1 MFLRSFCVATCVLP
15 LLSLLVMAKGEDGY
29 SAKQRI
35 NFIRN
40 LGKTDSQAIP
50 TLTPYLNDPSDD
62 IRLEAVKAIVKIGT
76 ANSLDP
82 LIKATRDNSS
92 EIQIRATDGIV
103 NFYLP
108 GYVAKGAL
116 SGPLTRGVRQVKG
129 YFATRNDQVIALD
142 MTIRPEVASA
152 LSDEIIHSAS
162 MDARANAARAAGIL
176 RDRAALPSLEQALR
190 SKDTELIRESLIALQ
205 KIGDPSAGP
214 SVSFLARDLDERV
227 QSTALETIGDLRSL
241 QSAPDVRSAVN
252 NARNAKIRRAA
263 LAALAMLGI
272 PGDRALFQRYA
283 SDSDPAL
290 RASAIEGLGRIREPD
305 DYPVLEA
312 AYNEANAD
320 WRVHLAAAFALVNEG
335 KVDTADF
342 SPLRYLMESLDT
354 KAHASVAQAYMTE
367 LCRRA
372 DVRKALFPI
381 VPQATS
387 DQKIALCD
395 SLAASHDEDVIPV
408 LTALSND
415 SNTDVALA
423 AGRGLRTVQAH
434 KL

>member
-1 MFLRSFCVATCVLP
+1 
-15 LLSLLVMAKGEDGY
+15 
-29 SAKQRI
+29 
-35 NFIRN
+35 
-40 LGKTDSQAIP
+40 
-50 TLTPYLNDPSDD
+50 
-62 IRLEAVKAIVKIGT
+62 
-76 ANSLDP
+76 
-82 LIKATRDNSS
+82 
-92 EIQIRATDGIV
+92 
-103 NFYLP
+103 
-108 GYVAKGAL
+108 
-116 SGPLTRGVRQVKG
+116 
-129 YFATRNDQVIALD
+129 

-190 SKDTELIRESLIALQ
+190 SKDTDLILESLVALQ

-214 SVSFLARDLDERV
+214 SVSFLARDLDDRV

-272 PGDRALFQRYA
+272 PGDRALFQQYA

-290 RASAIEGLGRIREPD
+290 RAAAIEGLGRIREPD

-342 SPLRYLMESLDT
+342 SPLRYLMENLDT

-381 VPQATS
+381 VPEATP
-387 DQKIALCD
+387 DQKIALCN
-395 SLAASHDEDVIPV
+395 SFAASHDEDVIPV
-408 LTALSND
+408 LTALSSD
-415 SNTDVALA
+415 SNSDVALA